1 MNDIFQRARAVL
13 FDMDGVILDSMAIH
27 ARCWRESMAKFGISM
42 PEEETYRYEGMRGL
56 EICKMKALEQFG
68 RSITDAEAEE
78 MYAEKSRLVDAAGK
92 PPAMDGVASVLR
104 LMKDAGMTI
113 VVVTGSG
120 HRSLLDDLER
130 RFPGLIDSKMM
141 VTSFDVKHGKPHPE
155 PYLKGMEKAGASAD
169 ETIVVENAPL
179 GVRSAKAAGAFV
191 IAVNTGP
198 LPSEALTREG
208 ADMVFGNMKE
218 LETFLKKTN

>member
-1 MNDIFQRARAVL
+1 
-13 FDMDGVILDSMAIH
+13 
-27 ARCWRESMAKFGISM
+27 
-42 PEEETYRYEGMRGL
+42 
-56 EICKMKALEQFG
+56 
-68 RSITDAEAEE
+68 
-78 MYAEKSRLVDAAGK
+78 
-92 PPAMDGVASVLR
+92 
-104 LMKDAGMTI
+104 
-113 VVVTGSG
+113 
-120 HRSLLDDLER
+120 
-130 RFPGLIDSKMM
+130 
-141 VTSFDVKHGKPHPE
+141 
-155 PYLKGMEKAGASAD
+155 MEKAGASAD